1 MYFKKYKFLYERKF
15 KKGEKYLKNYKK
27 NEKNK
32 ILDSYIP
39 SQEWS
44 DKTIE
49 FLEKPYIR
57 ITNNV
62 KIPVK

>member
-1 MYFKKYKFLYERKF
+1 MKDVKN
-15 KKGEKYLKNYKK
+15 KGEKYLKNYKK

>member
-1 MYFKKYKFLYERKF
+1 MFLKNH
-15 KKGEKYLKNYKK
+15 GEKYLKNYKK
-27 NEKNK
+27 NEKKN

-44 DKTIE
+44 DTTIE